1 MTKLYCI
8 SHLIFEFAVVKSQW
22 IIECY
27 TQRKL
32 LPTDSYKVK
41 TFIDD
46 YEERLAHKDAE
57 LTKVRKALAEAGP
70 PRKKAVNKLE
80 KTEGP
85 LPSLL
90 GIVDFTAL
98 AVQQKQRVAK
108 AIRSKQGYTY
118 RQSGREDVAVD
129 YIAEARGAAE
139 GPFLQANA
147 QPFVSIG
154 LLAYDAVA
162 VSRGGQA
169 KEADVVKIV
178 MQSPFVNQQSAAKKE
193 SDFAK
198 VVGAALHTL
207 QAKNIVSFDM
217 AKSIWM
223 RQTLRGTIQKVFTIL
238 F

>member
-41 TFIDD
+41 TFIDN

-118 RQSGREDVAVD
+118 RQSGREGSQRIHCLSAGTALL
-129 YIAEARGAAE
+129 AEAVQGQTPDFGYPQLAQLLRSLEAPARINRCPGCRDWKPRRG
-139 GPFLQANA
+139 
-147 QPFVSIG
+147 I
-154 LLAYDAVA
+154 
-162 VSRGGQA
+162 
-169 KEADVVKIV
+169 
-178 MQSPFVNQQSAAKKE
+178 
-193 SDFAK
+193 
-198 VVGAALHTL
+198 
-207 QAKNIVSFDM
+207 
-217 AKSIWM
+217 
-223 RQTLRGTIQKVFTIL
+223 IL
-238 F
+238 